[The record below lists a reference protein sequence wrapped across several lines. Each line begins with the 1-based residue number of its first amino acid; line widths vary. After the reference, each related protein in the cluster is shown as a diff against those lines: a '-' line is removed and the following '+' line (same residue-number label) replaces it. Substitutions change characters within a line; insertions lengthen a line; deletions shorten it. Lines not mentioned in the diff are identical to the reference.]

1 MFIDKKEVLRYLRY
15 RGHDADSATDAVIDE
30 CISICDGAA
39 KSLFVYSYFD
49 ISRSDGGI
57 TVEGTNIVLTGKN
70 IARHL
75 DGCSCCAV
83 MAATIGINI
92 DNLIRRFEQEDIAK
106 AVILDTCASVCI
118 EALCD
123 EISAKIADE
132 QSENGCVTT
141 SRFSPGYGDLP
152 LGLQSGI
159 LSALSAGKRIG
170 LTLTRSDIMIPRKS
184 VTAIIG
190 IKPAD
195 YIAGGKAGCAAEAGM
210 SGKGKCAS
218 CEAVD
223 CEFRSSFK
231 KDSSRKFKA

>member
-15 RGHDADSATDAVIDE
+15 HGHTVDAATDAVIDE
-30 CISICDGAA
+30 CLSICEAEA
-39 KSLFVYSYFD
+39 KFLFVYSYFD
-49 ISRSDGGI
+49 ISSSDDGI

-75 DGCSCCAV
+75 DGCFRCAV

-106 AVILDTCASVCI
+106 AVILDTCASACI

-123 EISAKIADE
+123 EVSAKVAIE
-132 QSENGCVTT
+132 QSKNGCVTT

-152 LGLQSGI
+152 LSLQSKI
-159 LSALSAGKRIG
+159 LSLLSAGKRIG
-170 LTLTRSDIMIPRKS
+170 LTLTSSDIMIPRKS

-190 IKPAD
+190 IKAAD
-195 YIAGGKAGCAAEAGM
+195 DTAGGRTGGAAKAEM
-210 SGKGKCAS
+210 SGKDKCEV
-218 CEAVD
+218 CEATD
-223 CEFRSSFK
+223 CEFRASFT
-231 KDSSRKFKA
+231 KD